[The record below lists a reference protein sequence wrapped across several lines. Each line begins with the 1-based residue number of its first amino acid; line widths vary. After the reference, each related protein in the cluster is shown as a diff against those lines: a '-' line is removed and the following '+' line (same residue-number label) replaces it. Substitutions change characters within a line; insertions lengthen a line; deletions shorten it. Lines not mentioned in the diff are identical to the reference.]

1 MRTAG
6 YWNWWE
12 GWQCMGRR
20 HAAPSGL
27 RAAHRAGKLLLHGQL
42 CCLPQEEPRGN
53 RAVVTEQ
60 VPSLQRHSHLIL
72 FVPMLLETVQEM
84 LPCSVNRFLLM
95 VISSTSWGDWEGLTQ
110 IPSTFCCWCFVLF
123 SSNLD
128 LIHNISYLCTRHTV
142 FWNTGTGTCFA
153 FDGKAQ
159 LCTQEV
165 SEGKYCKQAT

>member
-1 MRTAG
+1 
-6 YWNWWE
+6 
-12 GWQCMGRR
+12 MGRR

-95 VISSTSWGDWEGLTQ
+95 VIVIYFLGGLGGSHPNSQ
-110 IPSTFCCWCFVLF
+110 HILLLVFCFVFLQF
-123 SSNLD
+123 GP
-128 LIHNISYLCTRHTV
+128 HT
-142 FWNTGTGTCFA
+142 
-153 FDGKAQ
+153 
-159 LCTQEV
+159 
-165 SEGKYCKQAT
+165 